1 MPDDPLDEIRAQNK
15 WLDERMDAG
24 RRETPRLMI
33 LEGGKPESKTTGPLK
48 LLPARLPDPTT
59 IRPRPWLYGTQLL
72 RGFVTVLVAPGGTG
86 KSTYAMVVAA
96 ALASGRKLL
105 GEHVFACVRTAI
117 LNLEDPMDEMERRLA
132 AIMLRYELSRD
143 DLEGRIFLHSGEDR
157 AVIMAQLGDD
167 GFSVV
172 HPDEEALTKE
182 IRTNGIGLLIV
193 DPYAESHTLEENNNP
208 QMIQAAAAWRR
219 IARATN
225 CAVLLIHHVRKGA
238 VMDIESA
245 RGAKGLTDSARVGLL
260 LSTMGEDDAGALN
273 IPAAERSRYVR
284 LDDAKSNMAPK
295 ATKARWFRL
304 EKEELGNGTPDYPNG
319 DKVATMVPWEAPS
332 LWADTTTVSLNDALD
347 MIAKGPEP
355 GMLYSSSRRGG
366 SNRWAG
372 QVLIRELGLTEQQ
385 AKQMIT
391 EWLANETLVEVE
403 YNHPAQRRPVPG
415 VRVNDIKRP
424 GATF

>member
-15 WLDERMDAG
+15 WLDERFEAG
-24 RRETPRLMI
+24 RQVPHLKVHV
-33 LEGGKPESKTTGPLK
+33 GGKPDDNKTGPLK

-96 ALASGRKLL
+96 ALASGRRLL
-105 GEHVFACVRTAI
+105 GEHVFASVRTAI
-117 LNLEDPMDEMERRLA
+117 LNLEDPMEELERRLA
-132 AIMLRYELSRD
+132 AIMLRYGISRD
-143 DLEGRIFLHSGEDR
+143 DLDGRIFLHSGEDR
-157 AVIMAQLGDD
+157 AVHIAALGED

-172 HPDEEALTKE
+172 HPDEEALIKE

-225 CAVLLIHHVRKGA
+225 CAVMLIHHVRKGA

-260 LSTMGEDDAGALN
+260 LSTMGEADAELLN
-273 IPAAERSRYVR
+273 IAPEQRSQYVR

-295 ATKARWFRL
+295 ATKARWFQL
-304 EKEELGNGTPDYPNG
+304 DKEDLHNGNADYPSG
-319 DKVATMVPWEAPS
+319 DKVATMIPWEAPNV
-332 LWADTTTVSLNDALD
+332 WAETTTIGLNEVLD
-347 MIAKGPEP
+347 TIAKGPEP
-355 GMLYSSSRRGG
+355 GVLFNATRRGG
-366 SNRWAG
+366 STRWAG
-372 QVLIRELGLTEQQ
+372 QVIVRMLGLTESAAQ
-385 AKQMIT
+385 QMIV
-391 EWLANETLVEVE
+391 EWIKNGTLVEVE
-403 YNHPAQRRPVPG
+403 YHNPTLRRSVSG
-415 VRVNDIKRP
+415 VRVVDVKRP
-424 GATF
+424 GTAI